1 MHSGDFGQP
10 GCNQLLRFA
19 TRLQKC
25 QKNPN
30 LTRIWGGDSEEALT
44 EVTQT
49 SQMHNFGTS
58 LYEPN
63 TEMQFKAVLF
73 ITLEPSID
81 KAGIVGF
88 FLSNKHSKF
97 CHQDVSTGQVFVDGS
112 GLNLTDVQPKY
123 IKV

>member
-30 LTRIWGGDSEEALT
+30 LTRIWGGNSEEALT

-49 SQMHNFGTS
+49 SQMHNLGTS
-58 LYEPN
+58 LYGPN
-63 TEMQFKAVLF
+63 TEMQFKAVL
-73 ITLEPSID
+73 LQY

-88 FLSNKHSKF
+88 FLSNKHSQF

>member
-10 GCNQLLRFA
+10 SCNQLLKFA

-49 SQMHNFGTS
+49 SQMHNLGTS
-58 LYEPN
+58 LYGPN
-63 TEMQFKAVLF
+63 TEMQFKAVLL
-73 ITLEPSID
+73 ITLDTSID

-88 FLSNKHSKF
+88 FLSNKIPS
-97 CHQDVSTGQVFVDGS
+97 FVTKMFLLGRFLLMAQ
-112 GLNLTDVQPKY
+112 G
-123 IKV
+123 

>member
-1 MHSGDFGQP
+1 MHSGDSSQP
-10 GCNQLLRFA
+10 GCNRLLRFA

-49 SQMHNFGTS
+49 SQMHNLGTS
-58 LYEPN
+58 LYGPN
-63 TEMQFKAVLF
+63 TEMQFKAVL
-73 ITLEPSID
+73 LQY

-88 FLSNKHSKF
+88 FYQINIPS
-97 CHQDVSTGQVFVDGS
+97 FVTKMFLLGRFLLMAQ
-112 GLNLTDVQPKY
+112 G
-123 IKV
+123 

>member
-10 GCNQLLRFA
+10 GCNRLLRFA

-49 SQMHNFGTS
+49 SQMHNLGTS
-58 LYEPN
+58 LYGPN
-63 TEMQFKAVLF
+63 TEMQFKAVL
-73 ITLEPSID
+73 LQY

-88 FLSNKHSKF
+88 FYQINIPS
-97 CHQDVSTGQVFVDGS
+97 FVTKMFLLGRFLLMAQ
-112 GLNLTDVQPKY
+112 G
-123 IKV
+123 